1 MKHVTRQFAYVA
13 CAVNLALGTTLMSL
27 AFSFIAPSASA
38 QDDASQGYIEEI
50 IVFAQK
56 REQDVQDVPV
66 AVSAITGDYINE
78 SGIKDV
84 FDLQQNAPGLIV
96 GQSQNSTTSNFLI
109 RGVGTSSNNFGLE
122 SSVGLYVDGV
132 YRARQSSMINNLVD
146 IEMVEVLRGP
156 QGTLFGKNTPQGAIS
171 MRTVRPDHDAN
182 AFVDLTAGN
191 YGLLNVSAASNFS
204 LSEDVLA
211 LRATIFSGQR
221 DGYVSD
227 ISLGNDLL
235 NDRDRIGGRLQL
247 YYTPNDR
254 FNMRIIADYAEI
266 DEVCCAALTRF
277 DSIIANSRTSTNPDP
292 LAALMEDA
300 GTDFALLN
308 LGGTV
313 FADSPITDPFR
324 AAVIASLP
332 GTVINARPDDYRV
345 ALNKLP
351 RSSNEDQGLSVEI
364 NYDFENVTLTS
375 ISAYRAFDSLDDG
388 DVDFSD
394 VNLINKVNDAEQ
406 SSFSQELRLA
416 GQIGDGGNY
425 VVGAYFFSQDL
436 DNSSSLTT
444 GPLIGTYADLV
455 TDIDLLKAGIDT
467 VSAATGGLLP
477 ASGIAVPV
485 GTFADESMMQEHESW
500 AVFGQ
505 VDFELGDQWLLTA
518 GVRYTDEEKTLIGTH
533 VQNAQGPFADTAAM
547 QFILCQANP
556 ACGPVMGLPPF
567 NPFDP
572 ATQATFAAFS
582 FDGWGSYVLSD
593 ALSPRPDI
601 NTSLEDDQVTYT
613 VKLSWFPNDSTM
625 VYASYGTGYKSGG
638 TNTDRINVNQSTIF
652 RPETSD
658 SIEVGIKADIT
669 DHLRVN
675 LAIYDNQIDDVQ
687 ALSFT
692 GTGFNVQNAGKQDTS
707 GVELEVWWVPVDS
720 FELQFNYV
728 RSNADYEDFLL
739 GTCWDAFPF
748 HTGMP
753 DPGPP
758 GPPGFCDRSSD
769 RAAYNP
775 EDQVFV
781 AATKDFRL
789 GDATT
794 LFIRG
799 EYTYASDLITDG
811 DADPLGLTGS
821 ESLVNLRLGLI
832 FENMDAELTLWG
844 RNVTDETYFT
854 STFDPPL
861 QDGKLNYYAQ
871 EPATYGATFRKRF

>member
-1 MKHVTRQFAYVA
+1 MKQITRRSDFFAVA
-13 CAVNLALGTTLMSL
+13 MNLVLATTLLSLALGL
-27 AFSFIAPSASA
+27 AATNALA
-38 QDDASQGYIEEI
+38 QDDASQGFIEEI

-182 AFVDLTAGN
+182 GFVDLTAGD
-191 YGLLNVSAASNFS
+191 YGLVNLSAASNFS

-345 ALNKLP
+345 ALNNLP

-388 DVDFSD
+388 DVDFGD
-394 VNLINKVNDAEQ
+394 VDLINKVNDAEQ

-436 DNSSSLTT
+436 DNRSSVTT

-455 TDIDLLKAGIDT
+455 SDIDDLKAGIDA
-467 VSAATGGLLP
+467 VAALTMGLLP

-485 GTFADESMMQEHESW
+485 DTFASEVMMQEHESW

-505 VDFELGDQWLLTA
+505 ADFELGDQWLLTA
-518 GVRYTDEEKTLIGTH
+518 GVRYTDEEKSMIGTH
-533 VQNAQGPFADTAAM
+533 VQNAQGPFPDTAAM
-547 QFILCQANP
+547 QFILCQATTCMP
-556 ACGPVMGLPPF
+556 GIPPF

-582 FDGWGSYVLSD
+582 FDGWGSYVLAD

-692 GTGFNVQNAGKQDTS
+692 GTGFNVQNAGKEDTS
-707 GVELEVWWVPVDS
+707 GVELELWWVPVDS

-758 GPPGFCDRSSD
+758 GPPSFCDRSGD

-789 GDATT
+789 GGSTT

-861 QDGKLNYYAQ
+861 QPGKLNYYPQ